1 MPFKLLPWN
10 ILSEIGGQ
18 EMQKPSLEKI
28 ISGTLQAIDAS
39 KSQIYDIAENT
50 RSESD
55 RVKGELQ
62 EIQRQIITTIDQVDN
77 LERKEKAARIRL
89 MEVSR
94 NFDKYTE
101 DEVRIAYEKARE
113 LQVELA
119 SLREREKQLKLRRN
133 GLERSVRKL
142 VGTLEKAEGLMTQ
155 VSVVFEYLSGNL
167 SQINNELEVVN
178 QRRLLAPRI
187 IQAQE
192 EERKR
197 VAREIHDGPAQTM
210 ANVVL
215 RTEVCEKLMDYDQPG
230 ARKELQELRE
240 AVKASLQDVR
250 RIIFDLRPMAL
261 DDLGLIPALT
271 RYLEN
276 LRERYQVPV
285 EIKCFGQQK
294 RLKSLI
300 EVAIFRVVQEAVMN
314 AIKHANASL
323 IKVKIETDS
332 NNIIVMVKDDGI
344 GFESEGCIQS
354 PKLGSYG
361 LLGMQERLDI
371 LGGQLSVK
379 SKPGKGTEILAI
391 VPLD

>member
-1 MPFKLLPWN
+1 MPFKLLPLN

-18 EMQKPSLEKI
+18 KMQKPSLEEI
-28 ISGTLQAIDAS
+28 ISGTLQAIEAS

-62 EIQRQIITTIDQVDN
+62 EIQRQIITTIEQVDN
-77 LERKEKAARIRL
+77 LERREKAARIRL

-119 SLREREKQLKLRRN
+119 SLREREKQLKIRRN
-133 GLERSVRKL
+133 DLERSMRKL

-197 VAREIHDGPAQTM
+197 VAREIHDGPAQSM

-276 LRERYQVPV
+276 LRERHQVPV

-294 RLKSLI
+294 RLKPMI

-314 AIKHANASL
+314 AIKHANASY
-323 IKVKIETDS
+323 IEVKIETDS
-332 NNIIVMVKDDGI
+332 NNIIVVVKDDGI